1 MGKQWFCGGLIQ
13 HLQRFSL
20 VAAVGALVFLGGP
33 GGAYADEA
41 GRAPDQTGA
50 RPAAGQDQSDG
61 KQEKKIDPQGRT
73 DALTLLFYPDTPRE
87 DGWKPRRPP
96 ILTGEWGPLGKVE
109 KAAPEQSEPAS
120 TAKYAW
126 QKPLWEATETIL
138 SDGPSQPEEA
148 WKANWS
154 FFPAEEGTTLT
165 WLTFPLPE
173 PVPEG
178 KHLVAMLRSEDDDQ
192 TALVLGSEKFPFVTK
207 KTKHGLIAQAARS
220 LPPGRYAVAAGLAT
234 DDGEFTPRFEDS
246 HIVSRVNTDQL
257 RLSKVILADSLKKLD
272 AGSEGAGGAFE
283 ISGFEV
289 VPRPTAKL
297 RRGEELTIFYQV
309 LGAGEKEGQ
318 LDLDVS
324 YQLYLVNPKNRA
336 AGWRKAGRPVV
347 AQHQTG
353 ATRAWTLPIAPQ
365 YPVTDYKLEVT
376 VKDNAGGGSV
386 SQSVLFSV
394 EG

>member
-1 MGKQWFCGGLIQ
+1 MGKQGYCESLARLMQRSSAVVTVVALILLGCGSG
-13 HLQRFSL
+13 
-20 VAAVGALVFLGGP
+20 VW
-33 GGAYADEA
+33 ADEA
-41 GRAPDQTGA
+41 GKAAGHTGA
-50 RPAAGQDQSDG
+50 NQADKQGQ
-61 KQEKKIDPQGRT
+61 QEKKVDPQGRT

-87 DGWKPRRPP
+87 DGWKPQWPP
-96 ILTGEWGPLGKVE
+96 ILTGGWGPLGKVTKTATE
-109 KAAPEQSEPAS
+109 RPAEQVP

-138 SDGPSQPEEA
+138 GDGPSRPEGA
-148 WKANWS
+148 WTANWS

-165 WLTFPLPE
+165 WLTFPLTE
-173 PVPEG
+173 PIPEG

-192 TALVLGSEKFPFVTK
+192 TALVLGSEKFPFTVRETR
-207 KTKHGLIAQAARS
+207 HGLIAQAARS
-220 LPPGRYAVAAGLAT
+220 LPPGRYAVVAGLAA
-234 DDGEFTPRFEDS
+234 DDGEFSPRFEDS

-272 AGSEGAGGAFE
+272 SDSGAGDNAFE

-289 VPRPTAKL
+289 VPRANAKL

-324 YQLYLVNPKNRA
+324 YQLYLINPNNRT
-336 AGWRKAGRPVV
+336 AGWRKAGRPVL

-365 YPVTDYKLEVT
+365 YPVADYKLEVT
-376 VKDNAGGGSV
+376 VKDNTGGGSV
-386 SQSVLFSV
+386 SQSILFSV